1 MNNFYLAHNG
11 VNVFHYGS
19 LQENQRV
26 TTGQPFL
33 EYFDTEQGLID
44 RILELGQEYI
54 SKSPIIN
61 KSQINLSEQQ

>member
-1 MNNFYLAHNG
+1 MNNFYLTHNE
-11 VNVFHYGS
+11 VDVFHYGS
-19 LQENQRV
+19 LQENQIV

-54 SKSPIIN
+54 STSPIIN
-61 KSQINLSEQQ
+61 QSSL